1 MSDKFC
7 DIVIRVIFFIAI
19 GLALFVFSFLGYIVY
34 GNVVAPYVI
43 STHGKD
49 YFIKEYNE
57 ENGYYYATTICGNE
71 CKIPVGIAVVKEN
84 K

>member
-7 DIVIRVIFFIAI
+7 DIVIKAMVFIAI
-19 GLALFVFSFLGYIVY
+19 GFLLLIFSYLGYIAY
-34 GNVVAPYVI
+34 GNIAAPYTI
-43 STHGKD
+43 STDNKD
-49 YFIKEYNE
+49 YFIKKYNE

-84 K
+84 V